1 MAASAQ
7 PNLLDRARALHRQAL
22 LVDGHNDYP
31 WALREHDAARDLD
44 KLDIRK
50 SQPAIMT
57 DIGRLKTGGVGG
69 QFWSVYT
76 PVELQGQAAVTATL
90 EQIDIVHRM
99 VRKYPETFELAL
111 TADDVERIHKAGKI
125 ASLIGMEGGH
135 SIDNSLANLRMFHR
149 LGARYMTLTH
159 SANTAWADSCTDT
172 PKSGGLSPFGE
183 EVVREMNW
191 LGMLVDL
198 SHVSPETMEDAIRV
212 AQAPVIFSHSVARAL
227 NDHPRNVP
235 DNVLKMLPKNGG
247 VIMVTFVPGFVSA
260 KVNAWNKLQTAE
272 QDRLKAL
279 TPNDAAAIK
288 AGVDK
293 WTAANPAPRATIADV
308 ADHID
313 HIRKVAGIDHIGIG
327 SDFDGITQTVEN
339 LDNVSTYPALTAEL
353 LKRGYADGDV
363 KKILGLNILRVMRE
377 AEKASTRLQAQ
388 RGPSTAVMSA
398 ASSAAQQN
406 EQGPITITLQR
417 TACFG
422 FCPVYSVTIRDDGTV
437 AYEGHEHTK
446 VQGAQTWKIDP
457 SKVRALAKEMQDAGY
472 FDLENEYRAMV
483 TDHPTTY
490 TSLTI
495 GSRTKKV
502 KNYVAGPPRL
512 KEMEERIDQVAGTLK
527 YVKGQDKLLA
537 AIVAGDAEA
546 VRALLDGGADARGAD
561 DVGVTLVM
569 RAAEVGSAEIVRLLL
584 KAGADPTARDRFGR
598 NAADR
603 ARDGLAANVRKDYEL
618 ILRLLA
624 DE

>member
-1 MAASAQ
+1 M
-7 PNLLDRARALHRQAL
+7 
-22 LVDGHNDYP
+22 
-31 WALREHDAARDLD
+31 
-44 KLDIRK
+44 
-50 SQPAIMT
+50 
-57 DIGRLKTGGVGG
+57 
-69 QFWSVYT
+69 
-76 PVELQGQAAVTATL
+76 
-90 EQIDIVHRM
+90 
-99 VRKYPETFELAL
+99 
-111 TADDVERIHKAGKI
+111 
-125 ASLIGMEGGH
+125 
-135 SIDNSLANLRMFHR
+135 
-149 LGARYMTLTH
+149 
-159 SANTAWADSCTDT
+159 
-172 PKSGGLSPFGE
+172 
-183 EVVREMNW
+183 
-191 LGMLVDL
+191 
-198 SHVSPETMEDAIRV
+198 
-212 AQAPVIFSHSVARAL
+212 IFSHSVARAL

-247 VIMVTFVPGFVSA
+247 VIMVTFVPGFVNA

-272 QDRLKAL
+272 QDRLKAAA
-279 TPNDAAAIK
+279 PNDPSAVK

-293 WTAANPAPRATIADV
+293 WTAANPAPRAAISDV
-308 ADHID
+308 ADHVD

-327 SDFDGITQTVEN
+327 GDFDGITQTVQD
-339 LDNVSTYPALTAEL
+339 LDNVSAYPKLTAEL
-353 LKRGYADGDV
+353 LKRGYSDADIR
-363 KKILGLNILRVMRE
+363 KILGQNILRVMRA
-377 AEKASTRLQAQ
+377 AEKASARLQAQ

-398 ASSAAQQN
+398 ASSAAQQ
-406 EQGPITITLQR
+406 EQGPIAITLQR

-490 TSLTI
+490 TSLTM

-512 KEMEERIDQVAGTLK
+512 KEMEERIDLVAGTQK

-537 AIVAGDAEA
+537 AIVAGDADT
-546 VRALLDGGADARGAD
+546 VRALLDGGADAKGAD

-569 RAAEVGSAEIVRLLL
+569 RAAEVGNAEIVRSLL

-603 ARDGLAANVRKDYEL
+603 ARDGLAANVRKDYAL
-618 ILRLLA
+618 ILRLLV